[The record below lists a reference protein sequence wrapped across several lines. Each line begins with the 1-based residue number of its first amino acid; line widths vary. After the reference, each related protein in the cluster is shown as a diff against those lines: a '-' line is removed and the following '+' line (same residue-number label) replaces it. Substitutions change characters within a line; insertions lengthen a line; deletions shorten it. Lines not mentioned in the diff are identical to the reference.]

1 MFGAAKVL
9 QAMVPQTADHR
20 SLGKGGLGKDRR
32 RLGEKD
38 LAARG
43 CGRDSSGPV
52 DIDPQVVIAPQHSLP
67 GVHAHP
73 HAQGAAVRPGV
84 RGQALLGD
92 NRGQHGISRFREHR
106 EERIPL
112 RPNLRSARFGYR
124 SAKDL
129 RVLLLHGPVAGTEFL
144 EETCGPLDVGEQEG
158 DGTCGELTHDA
169 GYFTFCAPGMR
180 RP

>member
-32 RLGEKD
+32 RLGKKD

-52 DIDPQVVIAPQHSLP
+52 DIDPQVVIAPSTP
-67 GVHAHP
+67 SPVCMPIRTRRG
-73 HAQGAAVRPGV
+73 RPC
-84 RGQALLGD
+84 GQACEA
-92 NRGQHGISRFREHR
+92 RRCWATTGQHGISRFREHR

-144 EETCGPLDVGEQEG
+144 EETCGPFDVGEQEG